1 MPPSTR
7 IIPMRDDFCVFI
19 LTHGRPTRV
28 ITEGTLRRHGYTGK
42 IFIVIDDEDQA
53 GEEYKR
59 IYGEDVLVFSKDEA
73 GGYTDQFDNS
83 PDRRA
88 VVWARNVCW
97 DLARQRGYRYFI
109 QLDDDYGDFQYRR
122 TGRGHK
128 NSSSI
133 NEEFHSWAIR
143 SLDTVFEALV
153 RLVETTSV
161 KTVAFSQGG
170 DHMGGQNT
178 RNLYR
183 RKAMNSFVCDVDKPI
198 RFKGRMNEDVTTYV
212 SQGNKGDLFLTYME
226 LQLTQGNTQQGSG
239 GMAEL
244 YQDSGTYMKSFYT
257 VMAAP
262 SCVTVKPFRSTQGT
276 ARRNPRLHHKID
288 WNKAVPKILRE

>member
-1 MPPSTR
+1 
-7 IIPMRDDFCVFI
+7 
-19 LTHGRPTRV
+19 
-28 ITEGTLRRHGYTGK
+28 
-42 IFIVIDDEDQA
+42 
-53 GEEYKR
+53 
-59 IYGEDVLVFSKDEA
+59 
-73 GGYTDQFDNS
+73 
-83 PDRRA
+83 
-88 VVWARNVCW
+88 
-97 DLARQRGYRYFI
+97 
-109 QLDDDYGDFQYRR
+109 
-122 TGRGHK
+122 
-128 NSSSI
+128 
-133 NEEFHSWAIR
+133 
-143 SLDTVFEALV
+143 
-153 RLVETTSV
+153 
-161 KTVAFSQGG
+161 
-170 DHMGGQNT
+170 MGGENT

-239 GMAEL
+239 GMTEL
-244 YQDSGTYMKSFYT
+244 YKDSGTYMKSFYT